1 MFSGLSIKVAAI
13 IAAGAVAAGGGGA
26 LAASSPTVQHG
37 FSSIAASVNK
47 GLAEKVED
55 CKTQTRT
62 ATTSAKASEDKDQGI
77 GKCVS
82 AAAHARNKLRKAAHE
97 KWLAERAAERELD
110 ERAAEREADKDNH
123 EGGRNHSRHSR

>member
-37 FSSIAASVNK
+37 FSSIAQSFNK
-47 GLAEKVED
+47 GFAEKVED
-55 CKTQTRT
+55 CKTTTRM
-62 ATTSAKASEDKDQGI
+62 ATTSASEDKDQGI

-82 AAAHARNKLRKAAHE
+82 AAAHKRNALRKAAHE
-97 KWLAERAAERELD
+97 EWLD
-110 ERAAEREADKDNH
+110 QRAAEREADKDEH